1 MITRVDNVIIGNA
14 VIDGN
19 WKSATKGQIVTANEN
34 FEAFDASK
42 SKALY
47 IGVCTDVAEITNND
61 GEVVNTPIIRWSDR
75 IQKESKPRFSVA
87 KFDEP
92 EAAKIEIDL
101 AGAEIVKGHRY
112 VLRVLYKDMNI
123 ANFQFTH
130 TYEVIATSEVADDL
144 GNALLKKINN
154 HPNRRVNAQYSGS
167 KLTLTAKE
175 KNYDNSLDSLD
186 EYSIVSMD
194 ASLYTT
200 IPGALLSNQPENV
213 IGAVI
218 TKTEGNAGSGYWK
231 QVRDMERRAM
241 GYRGQVY
248 TGAYPAIEQEM
259 MTEKGGEYDIFVI
272 ENDNLYLSPD
282 NQYIKTTP
290 CRTIVCMLE
299 GDSSGDILEERLKG
313 FGATALDE
321 EAYSD
326 PN

>member
-14 VIDGN
+14 VITGN
-19 WKSATKGQIVTANEN
+19 WESATKGQIVMADDKFKPFNGET
-34 FEAFDASK
+34 

-47 IGVCTDVAEITNND
+47 IGVCTGVEEIANKE
-61 GEVVNTPIIRWSDR
+61 GEVSSMPIIRWSDR
-75 IQKESKPRFSVA
+75 IQGESKPRFSVA
-87 KFDEP
+87 KFAEP
-92 EAAKIEIDL
+92 VAAKVEIDL

-167 KLTLTAKE
+167 KLVLTAKE

-218 TKTEGNAGSGYWK
+218 TKTEGNPGSGYWK

-248 TGAYPAIEQEM
+248 TGAYPSIEQEM
-259 MTEKGGEYDIFVI
+259 LTEKGGEYNTIII

-290 CRTIVCMLE
+290 VRTIVCAKGVIENIVEVLDNFGMLNIDDVSGE
-299 GDSSGDILEERLKG
+299 GPR
-313 FGATALDE
+313 
-321 EAYSD
+321 
-326 PN
+326 

>member
-47 IGVCTDVAEITNND
+47 IGVCTDVAEITNKD

-75 IQKESKPRFSVA
+75 IQKESKPRYSVA
-87 KFDEP
+87 NFTEP
-92 EAAKIEIDL
+92 VAAKVEIDL

-144 GNALLKKINN
+144 GNALLKKINA
-154 HPNRRVNAQYSGS
+154 HANRRVNVAYAGS
-167 KLTLTAKE
+167 KLTLTAKA
-175 KNYDNSLDSLD
+175 KNYDDSIDALD

-194 ASLYTT
+194 ATLYVT
-200 IPGALLSNQPENV
+200 IPGALLSNQPESVVGVEIN
-213 IGAVI
+213 
-218 TKTEGNAGSGYWK
+218 KTTGNPGSGYWK

-248 TGAYPAIEQEM
+248 TGAYPSIEQEM
-259 MTEKGGEYDIFVI
+259 LTEKGGEYNTIII

-290 CRTIVCMLE
+290 VRTIVCV
-299 GDSSGDILEERLKG
+299 KG
-313 FGATALDE
+313 AATVIETALNSFGANSL
-321 EAYSD
+321 EAAA
-326 PN
+326 